1 MHLEVNKNFN
11 EADSKHN
18 IVVEFFEKVLI
29 TIMFKINYNLI

>member
-1 MHLEVNKNFN
+1 MHLEANKIFN

-29 TIMFKINYNLI
+29 TIMFKINYKLI